1 MSPPA
6 ENERDTARLR
16 AATHFAR
23 GRQLFNANRFE
34 EALEALEEALAE
46 DPTFTRAQTA
56 KANALTMLGRTE
68 EAVAL
73 CDAVI
78 ARNPRLGL
86 AFTTKASAL
95 HRAGRTAEA
104 LENYRRGVELA
115 PDEALVH
122 YNYACYWALEGN
134 EEGCERELRRALE
147 LDPGSKPKAATDED
161 FVSVRDRE
169 WFQEL
174 VALGP

>member
-1 MSPPA
+1 MITPA
-6 ENERDTARLR
+6 ENESDTARLR

-34 EALEALEEALAE
+34 EALQALEEAISE

-56 KANALTMLGRTE
+56 KANTLTMLGRTE

-73 CDAVI
+73 CDEVI
-78 ARNPRLGL
+78 ARLPTFGL
-86 AFTTKASAL
+86 AYTAKASAL
-95 HRAGRTAEA
+95 HRSGRAADA
-104 LENYRRGVELA
+104 LENYRRGAELE
-115 PDEALVH
+115 PDNDLVH
-122 YNYACYWALEGN
+122 YNFACYWALEGN
-134 EEGCERELRRALE
+134 EEECERELRRALE
-147 LDPGSKPKAATDED
+147 LDASAKSKAATDED
-161 FVSVRDRE
+161 FASVRDRE